1 MKFDY
6 FYFNESEYFN
16 YIQLPKELVRKNNN
30 YSNLSADSKI
40 LYGLF
45 LDRLSLSRK
54 NGWVD
59 DYGRIYVIYKRD
71 SVMEDFD
78 CSTTTATKLV
88 RELISFG
95 LIEQKRQQ
103 GGKPAIYYVKN
114 FTKIL
119 DNNNNNYEIDK
130 ESEFSNEEYDE
141 ININSDV
148 KKSLPLD
155 VKKSLPLD
163 VKKSLPHNNT
173 NINNTNINNHQQ
185 QDINNINNT
194 IDDVDDEISLNKI
207 QEITEKKFNQMDC
220 IAILDSIHGNSENW
234 KEKLI
239 NYFEYVSK
247 NKKITNKVGW
257 IINAFYKNID
267 INNLHRKNY
276 LSNSFNNF
284 HQRDYDFE
292 KVEVA
297 SLNQYFVENEF
308 IKQKLQE

>member
-16 YIQLPKELVRKNNN
+16 FIQLPKELVRKNNN

-59 DYGRIYVIYKRD
+59 DYGRVYVIYKRD

-88 RELISFG
+88 RELIDFG

-103 GGKPAIYYVKN
+103 GKPAIYYVKN

-119 DNNNNNYEIDK
+119 ENNNNNYEIDK
-130 ESEFSNEEYDE
+130 ESEFSNKKSDE
-141 ININSDV
+141 ININSEV
-148 KKSLPLD
+148 KKSLPLE
-155 VKKSLPLD
+155 VKKSLPLE
-163 VKKSLPHNNT
+163 VKKSLPHNKT
-173 NINNTNINNHQQ
+173 NINNTNINNNQQ
-185 QDINNINNT
+185 QDINYT
-194 IDDVDDEISLNKI
+194 TDDVDDEISLNKI
-207 QEITEKKFNQMDC
+207 QDFTENQFSQMDC

-234 KEKLI
+234 EEKLI
-239 NYFEYVSK
+239 NYFEYVFK

-267 INNLHRKNY
+267 TNNLHIKSKV
-276 LSNSFNNF
+276 SNSFNNF
-284 HQRDYDFE
+284 EQRNYDDKFYDE
-292 KVEVA
+292 LMYG
-297 SLNQYFVENEF
+297 ST
-308 IKQKLQE
+308 